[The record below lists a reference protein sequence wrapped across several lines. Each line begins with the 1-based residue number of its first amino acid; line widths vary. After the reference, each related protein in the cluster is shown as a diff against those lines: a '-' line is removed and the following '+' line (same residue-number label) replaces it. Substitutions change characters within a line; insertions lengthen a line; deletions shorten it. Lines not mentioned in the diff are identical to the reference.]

1 MRVFFKRRH
10 WEWKIRSHP
19 TRITYT
25 LPTSRLADL
34 TSYDYSSLPTN
45 TELLWTPNFCTSFL
59 NMFPFQRNLVP
70 LIKMLYL
77 GFHAFHVWLCFIWIS
92 FQMSYLRVPTALSK
106 TNHNIRIVLYLVYNS
121 FESWHFILYL
131 GCVFYHF
138 LFTHWNLISLRIVFS
153 TLLSVPSTIPTDL
166 LWLLLS
172 LSVMSDSLQPQ
183 WL

>member
-1 MRVFFKRRH
+1 
-10 WEWKIRSHP
+10 
-19 TRITYT
+19 
-25 LPTSRLADL
+25 
-34 TSYDYSSLPTN
+34 
-45 TELLWTPNFCTSFL
+45 
-59 NMFPFQRNLVP
+59 MFPFQRNLVP

-92 FQMSYLRVPTALSK
+92 FQMSYLRVLRVPTALSK

-131 GCVFYHF
+131 GCAFYHF

-153 TLLSVPSTIPTDL
+153 DLLSVPSTKPTDM

-172 LSVMSDSLQPQ
+172 LSVMSDSLQPYG
-183 WL
+183 L